1 MPRPERGKSYTEHLR
16 KIYRSNKDII
26 EILSYWRRTFRIRSR
41 GLDRGLAYL
50 FEKIRQQRGENGC
63 KRSEKSYR
71 WITMMIAKHNSVPLI
86 MEEII
91 TYGK

>member
-1 MPRPERGKSYTEHLR
+1 MKENKIKSDILIRVDPRFAE
-16 KIYRSNKDII
+16 II
-26 EILSYWRRTFRIRSR
+26 
-41 GLDRGLAYL
+41 
-50 FEKIRQQRGENGC
+50 EKIRQQRGENGC

-71 WITMMIAKHNSVPLI
+71 WITMMIARHNSVPLI